1 MEAYLRA
8 FVNFEQ
14 NNKAKLLPMAEFAY
28 TNAKNT
34 YTSHTLFE
42 LNCGYH
48 LQMSYKEE
56 VDSHSKFKSV
66 DKQSAKLRELMI
78 VC

>member
-1 MEAYLRA
+1 MEAYLGA

-14 NNKAKLLPMAEFAY
+14 NDWARFLLMAEFAY
-28 TNAKNT
+28 NAKNANT
-34 YTSHTLFE
+34 GHMPFE

-48 LQMSYKEE
+48 FWILYKKE
-56 VDSHSKFKSV
+56 VDSHSKSRSADKLSV
-66 DKQSAKLRELMI
+66 KLRELMI